1 MIKILKEKCNGC
13 GICIDICH
21 ESCMFLK
28 DGKIQIDRTYCS
40 TCTQCIAICPHSA
53 LRWENTASKKFN
65 IERFPSSEQ
74 MDELFKQRR
83 TIRYFKEDKP
93 DRRLLEEI
101 INYGAYAPTHS
112 HNFRIV
118 VVDDPG
124 QLDQIDRTVYSFNR
138 KIYKYL
144 YKPKLMHLLVKIT
157 GSSQQEEYLRARP
170 KLEKSL
176 KLKKG
181 YYCLPPVILFIVG
194 LKKIPL
200 ALESAQYILYNIDL
214 YARSKGLGC
223 RNLVGNQMF
232 FNGTKTIRKM
242 LRLKAG
248 EKIFATLGI
257 GYPSKKF
264 RNKVEGRTLEIQW
277 SS

>member
-53 LRWENTASKKFN
+53 LRWKNTASKKFN
-65 IERFPSSEQ
+65 TERFPSSEQ

-232 FNGTKTIRKM
+232 FNGTKTIRKIIHGFRRR
-242 LRLKAG
+242 RL
-248 EKIFATLGI
+248 ELSRRITHQL
-257 GYPSKKF
+257 
-264 RNKVEGRTLEIQW
+264 
-277 SS
+277 